1 MTRARKLWLTVGTAS
16 LLLAV
21 VDAVT
26 NALSNHEG
34 LVWVIVT
41 PLAGLTFVAA
51 GLAGWVLRPD
61 NGTGRLLVAVGVVF
75 MVLATLWAAND
86 SLLATLGATLGS
98 VYLAIFAHL
107 LLVYPSGRLRTRLER
122 VTVVSLYAIALMASV
137 LPIFFQKDL
146 GCSKCPPNDFRV
158 VNSQHTADILQG
170 IFSALGIVVFVGI
183 FIVLAVRWHHSSA
196 ARKRVVRPVYI
207 SGGAAA
213 VFLGIGFAT
222 GFASGTASSVFWAAA
237 LVSFLAL
244 PYFFVGG
251 LLRGRYS
258 RAGVRLLLD
267 SPDAPTPSEAEAS
280 LRRALSDPTLKLAY
294 WLDETGGYYDV
305 LGRPFELRE
314 DGDSRLTTK
323 IEYEGRQLAAVEY
336 DASLSHEPELLEEV
350 FATARLTLEKDRGL
364 QALRQS
370 EARGRALLGVLPD
383 VMIRTNREGAY
394 LEVQG
399 NREALVRPAHEMI
412 GLTIRETLPPELVTR
427 ILECIG
433 RTLDTGERQTLEY
446 ELEVRGQ
453 MRSFEA
459 RMIPSGE
466 DEVVTIVRDFTEQR
480 RLQEEIQQRLREIER
495 EQEFVATVVNTAPA
509 IFLLVD
515 AEGRIVRFNTTAERL
530 TWYRDDESVRGRP
543 FWEVFVDPGDHETAR
558 RVLAAL
564 AAGAPMVEQEMKWR
578 AKTGEE
584 LVIATC
590 STPIMDGQGNFRFL
604 VCGLDVT
611 ERERHLEELRASR
624 ARIVEAGDAERRRLE
639 RNLHDGAQQRLVS
652 ISLALR
658 LAQGRI
664 PKDPEAA
671 HEIITGASSEL
682 ALALEELRELARGLH
697 PAVLTDRGLDAA
709 LESLASRAP
718 VPVEL
723 EAGLA
728 ERLPGAVEAAAFYV
742 VSEALTN
749 VAKYAD
755 ASFARVRVARDNGLA
770 VVEVVDDGV
779 GGADETRGS
788 GLRGLGDRLAA
799 LDGWLEVDSPPG
811 GGTYVRAVIPLAS
824 ALSTHAGDARASRV
838 R

>member
-1 MTRARKLWLTVGTAS
+1 MTQARKLWLTVGAAS
-16 LLLAV
+16 LALAV
-21 VDAVT
+21 LDVVANAV
-26 NALSNHEG
+26 SNHES

-51 GLAGWVLRPD
+51 GLAGWMLRPD
-61 NGTGRLLVAVGVVF
+61 NGTGRLLVAVGLTF
-75 MVLATLWAAND
+75 MALAALWAANN
-86 SLLATLGATLGS
+86 SLLATLGTALGS

-107 LLVYPSGRLRTRLER
+107 MLAYPSGRLRTRLER
-122 VTVVSLYAIALMASV
+122 STVVSLYTIALLASV
-137 LPIFFQKDL
+137 LPIFFQRDL

-170 IFSALGIVVFVGI
+170 IFSALGVAVFVGI
-183 FIVLAVRWHHSSA
+183 FVLLAVRWRRASP
-196 ARKRVVRPVYI
+196 ARRRVLRPVYL

-213 VFLGIGFAT
+213 VFLGIGFGI
-222 GFASGTASSVFWAAA
+222 GFASGTVGGVFWIAA

-258 RAGVRLLLD
+258 RAGLRLLLD
-267 SPDAPTPSEAEAS
+267 SPDEPTPSEAEAS
-280 LRRALSDPTLKLAY
+280 LRRALSDPTLRLGY
-294 WLDETGGYYDV
+294 WLEDTGGYCDV
-305 LGRPFELRE
+305 RGRPFEPRE
-314 DGDSRLTTK
+314 DGNGRLTRK
-323 IEYEGRQLAAVEY
+323 IDYEGRPLAAVEY
-336 DASLSHEPELLEEV
+336 DASLRHEPELLEEV
-350 FATARLTLEKDRGL
+350 LATARLALEKDRGL
-364 QALRQS
+364 QAFRQS
-370 EARGRALLGVLPD
+370 EARGRALLGILPD

-394 LEVQG
+394 LEVEG
-399 NREALVRPAHEMI
+399 NREALVRPADELI
-412 GLTIRETLPPELVTR
+412 GLTIRETLPPGLVVQ
-427 ILECIG
+427 ILDCIA
-433 RTLDTGERQTLEY
+433 RALDTGERQTLEY
-446 ELEVRGQ
+446 ELEVRDEL
-453 MRSFEA
+453 RHFEA

-480 RLQEEIQQRLREIER
+480 RLQAEIQERLREIER

-515 AEGRIVRFNTTAERL
+515 AEGRIVRFNTTAEKL
-530 TWYRDDESVRGRP
+530 TWHKDDGAVRGRP
-543 FWEVFVDPGDHETAR
+543 FWEIFVHPDDREAAR
-558 RVLAAL
+558 RVLAVL
-564 AAGAPMVEQEMKWR
+564 AAGAPMVEQEMRWR
-578 AKTGEE
+578 TKAGEE

-624 ARIVEAGDAERRRLE
+624 SRIVEAGDAERRRLE

-652 ISLALR
+652 ISLAIR

-671 HEIITGASSEL
+671 QEILAGASSEL

-697 PAVLTDRGLDAA
+697 PAVLTDRGLDVA

-723 EAGLA
+723 EARLD
-728 ERLPGAVEAAAFYV
+728 ERLPGSVEAAAFYV

-755 ASFARVRVARDNGLA
+755 ATFARVRVARDNGLA
-770 VVEVVDDGV
+770 IVEVVDDGV
-779 GGADETRGS
+779 GGADEARGS

-811 GGTYVRAVIPLAS
+811 GGTHVRAVIPVAQQ
-824 ALSTHAGDARASRV
+824 
-838 R
+838 

>member
-1 MTRARKLWLTVGTAS
+1 MTPARKLWLTVGTAS
-16 LLLAV
+16 LALAV
-21 VDAVT
+21 VDTVANAV
-26 NALSNHEG
+26 SNHES

-75 MVLATLWAAND
+75 MVLATLWAANN
-86 SLLATLGATLGS
+86 SFLATLGTAIGS

-122 VTVVSLYAIALMASV
+122 VTVLSLYTIALLASV

-158 VNSQHTADILQG
+158 VDSQHTADILQG
-170 IFSALGIVVFVGI
+170 IFSALGVGVFIGLFVL
-183 FIVLAVRWHHSSA
+183 LAVRWRHASSA
-196 ARKRVVRPVYI
+196 RRRVLRPVYI

-213 VFLGIGFAT
+213 IFLGIGFAV
-222 GFASGTASSVFWAAA
+222 GFGSGTVAAVFWSAA

-244 PYFFVGG
+244 PYFFIGG

-258 RAGVRLLLD
+258 RAGIRLLLD

-280 LRRALSDPTLKLAY
+280 LRGALSDPTLRLAY
-294 WLDETGGYYDV
+294 WIDETGGYCDV
-305 LGRPFELRE
+305 HGRPFEPHE
-314 DGDSRLTTK
+314 DGTGRLTTR
-323 IEYEGRQLAAVEY
+323 IEYEGRPLAAVEY
-336 DASLSHEPELLEEV
+336 DASLSHEPELVEEV
-350 FATARLTLEKDRGL
+350 FATARLTLEKDRGV

-370 EARGRALLGVLPD
+370 EARGRALLGILPD

-394 LEVQG
+394 LEVEG
-399 NREALVRPAHEMI
+399 NRDALVRPAEEMI
-412 GLTIRETLPPELVTR
+412 GLTIRDTLPPGLVVQ
-427 ILECIG
+427 ILDCIA
-433 RTLDTGERQTLEY
+433 RTLDSGERQTLEY
-446 ELEVRGQ
+446 ELEVRGEL
-453 MRSFEA
+453 RSFEA

-480 RLQEEIQQRLREIER
+480 RLQAEIQERLREIER
-495 EQEFVATVVNTAPA
+495 EQEFVATAVNTAPA

-515 AEGRIVRFNTTAERL
+515 AEGRIVRFNTTAEKL
-530 TWYRDDESVRGRP
+530 TWYADDETTRGRP
-543 FWEVFVDPGDHETAR
+543 FWEVFVEPGDHEAAR
-558 RVLAAL
+558 RVLATL
-564 AAGAPMVEQEMKWR
+564 AAGAPMVEQELRWR

-590 STPIMDGQGNFRFL
+590 STPITDGQGNFRFL

-611 ERERHLEELRASR
+611 ERERHLAELRASR
-624 ARIVEAGDAERRRLE
+624 SRIVEAGDEERRRLE

-664 PKDPEAA
+664 PKDSEAA
-671 HEIITGASSEL
+671 QEILAGASSEL

-709 LESLASRAP
+709 LESLAARAP

-723 EAGLA
+723 EAGLE

-755 ASFARVRVARDNGLA
+755 ASFARVKVARDNGLA
-770 VVEVVDDGV
+770 IVEVVDDGV

-788 GLRGLGDRLAA
+788 GLRGLSDRLGA
-799 LDGWLEVDSPPG
+799 LDGWLEIDSPPG
-811 GGTYVRAVIPLAS
+811 GGTYVRAVIPV
-824 ALSTHAGDARASRV
+824 ARSG
-838 R
+838 